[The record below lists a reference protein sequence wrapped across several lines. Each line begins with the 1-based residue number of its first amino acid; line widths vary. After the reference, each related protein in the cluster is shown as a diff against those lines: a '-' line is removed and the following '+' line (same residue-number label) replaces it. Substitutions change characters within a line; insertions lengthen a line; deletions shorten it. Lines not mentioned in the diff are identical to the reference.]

1 VNGTSIHDDI
11 IIAILIKNY
20 RQHQRQQQQQQQH
33 LPKRLITGR

>member
-1 VNGTSIHDDI
+1 VHGTSIHDDI

-20 RQHQRQQQQQQQH
+20 RQHQRQQQQQQH